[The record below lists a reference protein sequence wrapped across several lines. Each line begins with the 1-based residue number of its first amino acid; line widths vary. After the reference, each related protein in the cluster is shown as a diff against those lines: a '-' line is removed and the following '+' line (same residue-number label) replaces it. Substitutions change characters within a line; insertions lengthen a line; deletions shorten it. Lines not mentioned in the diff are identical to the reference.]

1 MSFLSIFVAAT
12 SAHVPP
18 SVGQPRHASPSTP
31 PATCLPAL
39 PPAGV
44 YLYLLPLGTGNTKGD
59 NYHGWG
65 SPTGSFWCCYGT
77 AVESFAKLAD
87 SIYFQ
92 EAATGQEPVLYVN
105 QYVSSK
111 VSWAATG
118 VGLAMRATYFG
129 AGGGGPASWEG
140 YSSNTEA
147 QHAAAADGS
156 I

>member
-1 MSFLSIFVAAT
+1 M
-12 SAHVPP
+12 
-18 SVGQPRHASPSTP
+18 
-31 PATCLPAL
+31 
-39 PPAGV
+39 

-92 EAATGQEPVLYVN
+92 EAAAGQQPVLYVN

-111 VSWAATG
+111 VSWAAAG
-118 VGLAMRATYFG
+118 VGLVMRATYFG
-129 AGGGGPASWEG
+129 AGRQS
-140 YSSNTEA
+140 T
-147 QHAAAADGS
+147 AAAVPVCVRRAPDRS
-156 I
+156 EQRRCDPCCTRAA

>member
-1 MSFLSIFVAAT
+1 M
-12 SAHVPP
+12 
-18 SVGQPRHASPSTP
+18 P
-31 PATCLPAL
+31 PAPPAL

-77 AVESFAKLAD
+77 AVESFAKMAD
-87 SIYFQ
+87 SIFFQ
-92 EAATGQEPVLYVN
+92 EAATGQSGLATGQQPVLYVN

-129 AGGGGPASWEG
+129 PGGWRPVVWEG
-140 YSSNTEA
+140 TSSNAET
-147 QHAAAADGS
+147 QHAAAVEGS